1 MAALRQRDFENGW
14 RLVCK
19 MAEAAGDAAAFAR
32 LGTEELP
39 RLVASEIT
47 TLSVCDLARN
57 TRSVVTSPGAA
68 ISAADRA
75 AFDRHFAEHPLVRF
89 HSSTPRGGSHRI
101 SDSLSRREFRETA
114 LYNDYYRRV
123 GIDHVIA
130 VPLFVDK
137 SLLVSFVLN
146 RNGRDFS
153 DREKRLLDLVC
164 EPLAAFYRLVLAG
177 ARLRRASGH
186 GARAGSAGV
195 ARGRQ
200 DRPRNR
206 RDPRDE
212 PAHGAKAPAAHLREA
227 GGRNAH
233 RSRNAGARQKNRGQP
248 NFRSQG
254 KFGPDPDLFLQQV
267 FLVFDL
273 RPLVGVGG
281 RGLTL
286 DDGLPAGG
294 QLLVPGD
301 PLLLVVGHVVLGED
315 GLHRAFRHAQGAVDA
330 LVGVDHQH
338 VRPLPEAVHG
348 ADIHAVGVLA
358 LDAALGDDVS
368 HLTGKAGTWKRL
380 IESGV

>member
-1 MAALRQRDFENGW
+1 MAALRQRDFEDGW

-39 RLVASEIT
+39 RLVAAEIT
-47 TLSVCDLARN
+47 TLSVCDLAHN

-130 VPLFVDK
+130 VPLFVDQ

-164 EPLAAFYRLVLAG
+164 EPLAAFYRLVLA
-177 ARLRRASGH
+177 
-186 GARAGSAGV
+186 
-195 ARGRQ
+195 
-200 DRPRNR
+200 
-206 RDPRDE
+206 
-212 PAHGAKAPAAHLREA
+212 
-227 GGRNAH
+227 
-233 RSRNAGARQKNRGQP
+233 RSRGFGSLPVTARERDVLEWLAAGKTDREIGEILAMSPRTVQKH
-248 NFRSQG
+248 
-254 KFGPDPDLFLQQV
+254 LQHIYEK
-267 FLVFDL
+267 L
-273 RPLVGVGG
+273 GVET
-281 RGLTL
+281 RT
-286 DDGLPAGG
+286 AA
-294 QLLVPGD
+294 VM
-301 PLLLVVGHVVLGED
+301 
-315 GLHRAFRHAQGAVDA
+315 RAF
-330 LVGVDHQH
+330 
-338 VRPLPEAVHG
+338 
-348 ADIHAVGVLA
+348 
-358 LDAALGDDVS
+358 
-368 HLTGKAGTWKRL
+368 GK
-380 IESGV
+380 